1 MRIAAYAS
9 ASQAT
14 PQAYL
19 DAATRF
25 GETVALR
32 GHTLVN
38 GGGKVGGMGAMN
50 IACRRQGGKIV
61 CVIHERFIL
70 DGVEFGEA
78 DEMITATGD
87 SLGERKRLL
96 AANADAI
103 VALPGGIGTL
113 DEVFEAAALWQLEF
127 EAAKPVALLNIDGFY
142 DGLLAQLERCF
153 KDKLL
158 RKTPSSIVYAA
169 ASVPDLIKWCER
181 QTVKPTTS
189 TPRSPVRRR
198 QHDVLFLA
206 TAACGLAIG
215 TLCGFVGSR
224 VLLKS
229 RAT

>member
-9 ASQAT
+9 ASPAT

-19 DAATRF
+19 EAATRF
-25 GETVALR
+25 GESVASR
-32 GHTLVN
+32 GHILVN
-38 GGGKVGGMGAMN
+38 GGGKLGGMGAMN
-50 IACRRQGGKIV
+50 KACREHGGKIV

-78 DEMITATGD
+78 DEMITSTGD

-96 AANADAI
+96 AANADVI

-113 DEVFEAAALWQLEF
+113 DEMFEAAALWQLEF
-127 EAAKPVALLNIDGFY
+127 ESAKPVALLNMDGFY
-142 DGLLAQLERCF
+142 DGVLAQLDRCF

-169 ASVPDLIKWCER
+169 TSVSDLLVWCER
-181 QTVKPTTS
+181 QAVKPPTS
-189 TPRSPVRRR
+189 SPQTPVRRR
-198 QHDVLFLA
+198 QKDTSILA
-206 TAACGLAIG
+206 AAACGLALG

-224 VLLKS
+224 FLLQS
-229 RAT
+229 RVM